1 MEFIDLKA
9 QYKKL
14 DSKINNNIKKVL
26 NDSHFIMG
34 EEVKTLEKELADYV
48 GVKYCLTCAN
58 GTDALTIAL
67 MALGIKAGD
76 AVFVPSFT
84 FFSTAEVVSL
94 AGATPIFVDSD
105 QRTFNIDFN
114 KLEKAIIKAKNETN
128 LNLKAI
134 IAVDLFGLPANFKE
148 IKRIAEKY
156 NLLII
161 EDGAQG
167 FGGSIDGKKA
177 CSFGDIATTSFFPA
191 KPLGCY
197 GDGGAI
203 FTNNKDY
210 YDLMESIRVHG
221 KGTFKYDNVRI
232 GLNSRLDT
240 LQAAILLPK
249 LEAFKEYELDE
260 RNKFAKMYTD
270 KLKDYVKTPFVDEG
284 FVSSWAQYTLIFDN
298 KDERDYVQNRL
309 KDKGIPS
316 MIYYC
321 KPMHKQSVYAD
332 YSFNLD
338 DLCVSESL
346 SDTVLSL
353 PMHPYMSGDQIND
366 ICNAVLESIED
377 YKNGK

>member
-9 QYKKL
+9 QYAHLK
-14 DSKINNNIKKVL
+14 DKIDKNIEKVL
-26 NDSHFIMG
+26 NDSHYIMG
-34 EEVKTLEKELADYV
+34 EEVKELEEKLAKYV
-48 GVKYCLTCAN
+48 GRKYCVTCGN
-58 GTDALTIAL
+58 GTDALTLAMRVL
-67 MALGIKAGD
+67 DVKEGD
-76 AVFVPSFT
+76 AVFVPTFT
-84 FFSTAEVVSL
+84 FYSSAEVISL
-94 AGATPIFVDSD
+94 EGATPIFVDVNE
-105 QRTFNIDFN
+105 TFNMDAK
-114 KLEKAIIKAKNETN
+114 KLEKAIEQVKSEGK

-134 IAVDLFGLPANFKE
+134 VAVDLFGQTANFPE
-148 IKRIAEKY
+148 ILEIANKY
-156 NLLII
+156 GLKVV
-161 EDGAQG
+161 EDAAQG
-167 FGGSIDGKKA
+167 FGGSISGKKA
-177 CSFGDIATTSFFPA
+177 CSFGDISTTSFFPA

-197 GDGGAI
+197 GDGGAV
-203 FTNNKDY
+203 FTDDEEMY
-210 YDLMESIRVHG
+210 QLLLSLRVHG
-221 KGTFKYDNVRI
+221 KGSYKYENVRV
-232 GLNSRLDT
+232 GYNSRLDT
-240 LQAAILLPK
+240 IQAAILLPK
-249 LEAFKEYELDE
+249 LEAFEQYELDE